1 MGELLGKIE
10 KMSKMSVDWP
20 HCQTKTGVNREME
33 NSEGEMM
40 ERKGFY
46 ETKTG
51 EYLVV
56 LSGNFELHSN
66 NVLW

>member
-40 ERKGFY
+40 EERAFTKRKLANISWY
-46 ETKTG
+46 
-51 EYLVV
+51 
-56 LSGNFELHSN
+56 
-66 NVLW
+66 